1 MSNFEVTLIYPKVDE
16 QENVG
21 FTLWL
26 EIFSGIYS
34 SKFTVRKPVNI
45 ISVIKKVAVALG
57 ALLLLLVIGIF
68 ITLRY
73 YEDDIA
79 TYAFKKIQ
87 ESCKTKVDIG
97 KIDLAFWSSFPRASV
112 ELSDVYVEETFAS
125 HDTLFASKRILL
137 EFNLFDL
144 FKGNYKVKEIS
155 AIESIC
161 HLKLDKKS
169 QDNWHFWNEDS
180 TSASSFEFGIRE
192 INLEQTAF
200 TYEDASSEFYLDLQ
214 SKKSGFSGNLSLSKF
229 DLATDFIGVVNH
241 CIADGVDYLPARK
254 FQLNADLLADLNEGS
269 YTFNDAKIKLD
280 AAPLLLSGNI
290 ELGKKRHLNLHLIS
304 DELDLEDLLESIPAT
319 YSETFRKYKPSGELK
334 LDATL
339 NTELGKNKIPI
350 VDIQA
355 TINDG
360 EIRQSISG
368 ASLENVFCE
377 ARYSYSKDK
386 NFLSLRK
393 LNANLDD
400 GYVEANGTISMQKEM
415 MADLHLRS
423 RLEAEDVRDFFSWD
437 TLEVCEGQI
446 IAEAHIK
453 GNISRPAADSSMR
466 WKSLETSGM
475 AQLTDGK
482 IKIKNSNREFTG
494 IESNMTLANN
504 TATVQQLKGLVNG
517 SDFLLNGTID
527 NLIPFFT
534 SPDQDLIMNANF
546 RSSLL
551 DFTNLVETT
560 SSTSNNQDYKFSL
573 PKRVDFKLNSS
584 IDKFI
589 FRKFEATN
597 VKGVAQLQDG
607 KFFID
612 PVSFGTSG
620 GSFVAQLELS
630 EVNTELY
637 KVNVLA
643 KLEKINISQLFTQFE
658 NFDQKFIQDKNL
670 KGEAHATVQFRTLLT
685 SSMSV
690 LTDKIESLI
699 DISIDNGELV
709 ELESLQEIAAYLR
722 ENKLVAPFVH
732 ADKFSEKM
740 KDIKFSRLENIID
753 IKNRVITIPNME
765 IKSSAMDISIKGKHT
780 YDNVIDYTVGFNL
793 RDILLKKEKE
803 WQEAD
808 DGLGRE
814 MFIFMRGNVDNPTFG
829 LDKTAAKEDRK
840 QEIQEEK
847 QSVKALL
854 KEEFG
859 LFKKDKE
866 VGSYTEKKNPAET
879 SSTTIEWE
887 GFDNNEEK
895 KPEQQKKPTVK
906 KDAPKTDPVADK
918 PKKKVPKWLQE
929 KE

>member
-1 MSNFEVTLIYPKVDE
+1 
-16 QENVG
+16 VG

-26 EIFSGIYS
+26 EIFTGIYS
-34 SKFTVRKPVNI
+34 SKFTVCNPVNI
-45 ISVIKKVAVALG
+45 LSVIKKVAIAFG
-57 ALLLLLVIGIF
+57 ALLLLLSIGIF

-73 YEDDIA
+73 YEDDVA
-79 TYAFKKIQ
+79 NYAFKKIQ

-112 ELSDVYVEETFAS
+112 ELSDVYIEETFTS

-144 FKGNYKVKEIS
+144 FRGNYKVKEIS
-155 AIESIC
+155 AKESTC
-161 HLKLDKKS
+161 HLRLDKKS

-180 TSASSFEFGIRE
+180 TSASTFEFGIHE
-192 INLEQTAF
+192 INLESTSL
-200 TYEDASSEFYLDLQ
+200 TYEDASSEFYLSLH
-214 SKKSGFSGNLSLSKF
+214 SKKSGFSGNLSSSQF
-229 DLATDFIGVVNH
+229 DLATDFVGMVNH
-241 CIADGVDYLPARK
+241 CIAGGIDYLPARK
-254 FQLNADLLADLNEGS
+254 LELEADLKADINKGT
-269 YTFNDAKIKLD
+269 YKFNDAKVKLD

-290 ELGKKRHLNLHLIS
+290 ELGEKRHLNMHLIS
-304 DELDLEDLLESIPAT
+304 DELDLEDLLESIPAN

-360 EIRQSISG
+360 EIQQSISG

-377 ARYSYSKDK
+377 ARYTYAKDK
-386 NFLSLRK
+386 NFLSLKK

-400 GYVEANGTISMQKEM
+400 GYIEANGTISMQKETI
-415 MADLHLRS
+415 ADLHLHS
-423 RLEAEDVRDFFSWD
+423 QLESEDVRDFFNWD

-453 GNISRPAADSSMR
+453 GTIAHTAKDSVVK
-466 WKSLETSGM
+466 WNSLETSGQ
-475 AQLTDGK
+475 AQLSNGK
-482 IKIKNSNREFTG
+482 IRIKNSNREFTG
-494 IESNMTLANN
+494 IEANMTLDNN

-517 SDFLLNGTID
+517 SDFLLNGTIG
-527 NLIPFFT
+527 NFIPYFT
-534 SPDQDLIMNANF
+534 SPEQDLIMTANF
-546 RSSLL
+546 HSNLL
-551 DFTNLVETT
+551 DFTNLIETT
-560 SSTSNNQDYKFSL
+560 KSTTSNQEYKFNL
-573 PKRVDFKLNSS
+573 PKRIRFTLNSS
-584 IDKFI
+584 IDKFQ

-620 GSFVAQLELS
+620 GNFVAQLSL
-630 EVNTELY
+630 TEINQDLC

-643 KLEKINISQLFTQFE
+643 KLEKINISQLFVQFE
-658 NFDQKFIQDKNL
+658 NFDQQFIQDKNL
-670 KGEAHATVQFRTLLT
+670 KGEANATVQFRTQLT
-685 SSMSV
+685 SSMTV

-709 ELESLQEIAAYLR
+709 GLESLQEIATYLR
-722 ENKLVAPFVH
+722 ENKWVAPFVN

-740 KDIKFSRLENIID
+740 KDIKFSHLENSID

-780 YDNVIDYTVGFNL
+780 YDNQIDYTVGFNL

-814 MFIFMRGNVDNPTFG
+814 MFIFMRGSVDNPSFG
-829 LDKTAAKEDRK
+829 LDKAAAQADRK
-840 QEIQEEK
+840 QEVQEEK
-847 QSVKALL
+847 QNVKALL

-866 VGSYTEKKNPAET
+866 VGDYKEKKSPPET
-879 SSTTIEWE
+879 SSTTIEWD

-895 KPEQQKKPTVK
+895 KTEQQKKPEVK
-906 KDAPKTDPVADK
+906 KSEPKMEPVSSDK
-918 PKKKVPKWLQE
+918 PKKKIPKWLQE

>member
-1 MSNFEVTLIYPKVDE
+1 
-16 QENVG
+16 VG
-21 FTLWL
+21 FTLWP
-26 EIFSGIYS
+26 EIFEGNYS
-34 SKFTVRKPVNI
+34 SKFTDCNQVSVL
-45 ISVIKKVAVALG
+45 SVIKKIAVALG

-73 YEDDIA
+73 YEDDVA

-87 ESCKTKVDIG
+87 DSCKTKVDIG

-112 ELSDVYVEETFAS
+112 ELSDVYVEETFTS

-155 AIESIC
+155 AKESIC
-161 HLKLDKKS
+161 HLRIDKKS
-169 QDNWHFWNEDS
+169 QENWHFWKEDS
-180 TSASSFEFGIRE
+180 TSKSSFEFGIHQ
-192 INLEQTAF
+192 INLESTSL
-200 TYEDASSEFYLDLQ
+200 TYEDASSEFYLSLQ
-214 SKKSGFSGNLSLSKF
+214 SKKSGFDGNLSSSKF
-229 DLATDFIGVVNH
+229 DLATDFSGIVNH
-241 CIADGVDYLPARK
+241 CIAGGIDYLPARR
-254 FQLNADLLADLNEGS
+254 LELEADLTADINEGT
-269 YTFNDAKIKLD
+269 YKFTDAKVQLD

-290 ELGKKRHLNLHLIS
+290 ELGQKRHLNMHLIS

-350 VDIQA
+350 IDIQA

-368 ASLENVFCE
+368 ASLDHVFCD
-377 ARYSYSKDK
+377 ARYTYAKDR

-423 RLEAEDVRDFFSWD
+423 QLEAEDMRDFFSWD

-453 GNISRPAADSSMR
+453 GNISRAVADSAMR
-466 WKSLETSGM
+466 WNSLETSGQ
-475 AQLTDGK
+475 AQLTNGR
-482 IKIKNSNREFTG
+482 IRIKNSNREFTG
-494 IESNMTLANN
+494 IAANMSLANN
-504 TATVQQLKGLVNG
+504 TATVQQLTGMVNG

-527 NLIPFFT
+527 NFIPYFT
-534 SPDQDLIMNANF
+534 SPEQDLIMTANF
-546 RSSLL
+546 SSSLL
-551 DFTNLVETT
+551 DFTNLIETT
-560 SSTSNNQDYKFSL
+560 SSTSNNQEYKFNL
-573 PKRVDFKLNSS
+573 PKRINFKLNTS
-584 IDKFI
+584 IDKFQ

-597 VKGVAQLQDG
+597 VKGVAQLQAG

-620 GSFVAQLELS
+620 GSFVAQLALS
-630 EVNTELY
+630 EINADLY

-658 NFDQKFIQDKNL
+658 NFDQEFIQDKNI
-670 KGEAHATVQFRTLLT
+670 KGEAHATVQFRTQLT
-685 SSMSV
+685 SSMNV

-709 ELESLQEIAAYLR
+709 ELGSLQEIATYLR
-722 ENKLVAPFVH
+722 ENKLVAPFVN

-740 KDIKFSRLENIID
+740 KDIKFSHLENIID

-780 YDNVIDYTVGFNL
+780 YDNQIDYTVGFNL

-814 MFIFMRGNVDNPTFG
+814 MFIFMRGSVDKPSFG
-829 LDKTAAKEDRK
+829 LDKVAAKDDRK

-847 QSVKALL
+847 QNVKALL

-866 VGSYTEKKNPAET
+866 VGSYTEKKNSTET
-879 SSTTIEWE
+879 SSTTIEWD
-887 GFDNNEEK
+887 GFDNKEEK
-895 KPEQQKKPTVK
+895 KPEQKKQEVK
-906 KDAPKTDPVADK
+906 KDSPKSDPVSSDK